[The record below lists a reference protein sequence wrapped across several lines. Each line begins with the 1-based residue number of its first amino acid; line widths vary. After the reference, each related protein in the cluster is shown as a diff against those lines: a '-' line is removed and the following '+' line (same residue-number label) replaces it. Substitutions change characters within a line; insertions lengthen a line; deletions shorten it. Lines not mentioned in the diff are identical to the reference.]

1 MSEIE
6 IRSVKI
12 SFDKTEVLRDI
23 SLNISSGEFVAVLGP
38 SGCGKTTLLRAMA
51 GFEMLNSGNI
61 LIDGIEVS
69 GPKTH
74 LPPEKRNTGI
84 VFQNYALWPHMSVAE
99 NVGYGLK
106 VSGIKQKERDTRVN
120 QALETVNLRDMAKR
134 PPAELSGGQRQRVAL
149 ARCLAMKSRLVLLD
163 EPLANLDVHL
173 RSAMEEEFANFHVR
187 SGATMLYI
195 THDQSEAMSLADKVA
210 VMDQGKIVQF
220 AKPRTLFR
228 EPANQMV
235 AKFIGEGRIIEVED
249 LSPIGG
255 GHAKA
260 NLFGTEVT
268 LRCSS
273 NEKAAKRAH
282 ICLHPDD
289 LKLVQSDKTFNKK
302 SADHSSAGRIEAVI
316 RIMRYRGGYFQI
328 ELVAGPASNIILPL
342 TVPVETSLSKG
353 QSVHIELRDG
363 WVIPNSNI

>member
-1 MSEIE
+1 MSAIE
-6 IRSVKI
+6 LRSLKK

-23 SLNISSGEFVAVLGP
+23 SLKISSGEFIAVLGP
-38 SGCGKTTLLRAMA
+38 SGCGKTTLLRVMA
-51 GFEMLNSGNI
+51 GFEVLNSGSI
-61 LIDGIEVS
+61 FIDGIEVS
-69 GPKTH
+69 GPRTQ

-106 VSGIKQKERDTRVN
+106 VSGIKRKELNARVN
-120 QALETVNLRDMAKR
+120 LALETVNLADMDKR
-134 PPAELSGGQRQRVAL
+134 SPAELSGGQRQRVAL
-149 ARCLAMKSRLVLLD
+149 ARCLAIKSRVILLD

-173 RSAMEEEFANFHVR
+173 RSAMEEEFANFHAS

-220 AKPRTLFR
+220 ATPRTLFR

-235 AKFIGEGRIIEVED
+235 AGFIGEGRVIEVED
-249 LSPIGG
+249 LSPIGN

-260 NLFGTEVT
+260 NLFGAEVT

-289 LKLVQSDKTFNKK
+289 LKLVESGTPFNRKT
-302 SADHSSAGRIEAVI
+302 ADHSNTGRLEAVI

-328 ELVAGPASNIILPL
+328 ELIAGPASNIILPL
-342 TVPVETSLSKG
+342 TVPVETSLNKG
-353 QSVHIELRDG
+353 QTVSIELRDG
-363 WVIPNSNI
+363 WVIPNSNC

>member
-1 MSEIE
+1 MTIIALNFYLFFPDRMSYESFIIGIGFFMMGFLIE
-6 IRSVKI
+6 KFVK
-12 SFDKTEVLRDI
+12 V
-23 SLNISSGEFVAVLGP
+23 
-38 SGCGKTTLLRAMA
+38 
-51 GFEMLNSGNI
+51 
-61 LIDGIEVS
+61 
-69 GPKTH
+69 
-74 LPPEKRNTGI
+74 
-84 VFQNYALWPHMSVAE
+84 
-99 NVGYGLK
+99 
-106 VSGIKQKERDTRVN
+106 
-120 QALETVNLRDMAKR
+120 
-134 PPAELSGGQRQRVAL
+134 LSGGEKARLAL
-149 ARCLAMKSRLVLLD
+149 ARMLVSPSHLVLLD

-268 LRCSS
+268 
-273 NEKAAKRAH
+273 
-282 ICLHPDD
+282 
-289 LKLVQSDKTFNKK
+289 
-302 SADHSSAGRIEAVI
+302 
-316 RIMRYRGGYFQI
+316 
-328 ELVAGPASNIILPL
+328 
-342 TVPVETSLSKG
+342 
-353 QSVHIELRDG
+353 
-363 WVIPNSNI
+363 

>member
-1 MSEIE
+1 MSAIE
-6 IRSVKI
+6 LRSLKK

-23 SLNISSGEFVAVLGP
+23 SLKISSGEFVAVLGP

-51 GFEMLNSGNI
+51 GFEVLNSGSI
-61 LIDGIEVS
+61 FIDGIEVS
-69 GPKTH
+69 GPRTQ

-106 VSGIKQKERDTRVN
+106 VSGIKRKELNARVN
-120 QALETVNLRDMAKR
+120 LALETVNLADMDKR
-134 PPAELSGGQRQRVAL
+134 SPAELSGGQRQRVAL
-149 ARCLAMKSRLVLLD
+149 ARCLAIKSRVVLLD

-173 RSAMEEEFANFHVR
+173 RSAMEEEFANFHAS

-220 AKPRTLFR
+220 ATPRTLFR
-228 EPANQMV
+228 EPANKMV
-235 AKFIGEGRIIEVED
+235 AGFIGEGRVIEVED
-249 LSPIGG
+249 LSPIDG

-260 NLFGTEVT
+260 NLFGAEVT
-268 LRCSS
+268 LRCSP

-289 LKLVQSDKTFNKK
+289 LKLVESSTSFNRKT
-302 SADHSSAGRIEAVI
+302 ADHSNAGRFEAVI
-316 RIMRYRGGYFQI
+316 RIMRYRGGYFQL

-342 TVPVETSLSKG
+342 TVPVETSLNKG
-353 QSVHIELRDG
+353 QTVSIELRDG
-363 WVIPNSNI
+363 WVIPNSNC